1 MNSRMRL
8 VPHSGSLGSVYEVYY
23 ELESYTVCVI
33 AHTVYPPLASQF
45 AERWSAAETAP
56 PRPKSGIPE
65 GIRARMHFA
74 SAKDS
79 LLPSPPSPY
88 LSFLLTLLLLSSR
101 REFIGTTRDDVKLP
115 FHARKRISHIISAPR
130 AAFST
135 LFSDLRRHV
144 DLIVAIIYER
154 GNSGHAHQAPKSSGG
169 CVNQPWVLSYR

>member
-33 AHTVYPPLASQF
+33 AHTVYPSLASQF
-45 AERWSAAETAP
+45 AERWSALKPHPRVLSQATAF
-56 PRPKSGIPE
+56 PKGS
-65 GIRARMHFA
+65 ARMHFA

-79 LLPSPPSPY
+79 LLSPPPSLY
-88 LSFLLTLLLLSSR
+88 FLLTLLLFSSR

-130 AAFST
+130 GLFYPFLGLKETRRSYRRDNLRAAIRDT
-135 LFSDLRRHV
+135 PT
-144 DLIVAIIYER
+144 
-154 GNSGHAHQAPKSSGG
+154 QAPKSSGG